1 MSIITRCL
9 AASPR
14 HEVQAAWQ
22 TSTSWHELPCRCYG
36 GNQNPPCIFIVEE
49 LMECSLCDL
58 LHPRAGRSR
67 AVPLRRLLGI
77 AADVAAGLAHLH
89 PTIVHRDLK

>member
-1 MSIITRCL
+1 
-9 AASPR
+9 
-14 HEVQAAWQ
+14 
-22 TSTSWHELPCRCYG
+22 
-36 GNQNPPCIFIVEE
+36 
-49 LMECSLCDL
+49 MECSLCDL